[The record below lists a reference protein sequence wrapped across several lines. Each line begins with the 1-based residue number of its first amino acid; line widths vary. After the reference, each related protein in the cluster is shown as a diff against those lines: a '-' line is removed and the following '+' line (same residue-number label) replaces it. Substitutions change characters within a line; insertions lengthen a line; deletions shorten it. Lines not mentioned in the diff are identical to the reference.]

1 MCTGFRR
8 MMRDSW
14 SKTVRGQLTRPSL
27 PVDALGILASPS
39 CKGPETQ
46 SCLQLNLGI
55 NGEIPT
61 RQMRWWLLGNRL
73 NVFVSLNKHTL
84 TITATGDPQ
93 CIPERGLFPF
103 LNCAAGI
110 SPFSQL
116 LSPTANYMN
125 AVVCK

>member
-1 MCTGFRR
+1 MCTGFQR

-46 SCLQLNLGI
+46 SCLQPNLG
-55 NGEIPT
+55 IPT

-73 NVFVSLNKHTL
+73 NVFVSLNKRTL
-84 TITATGDPQ
+84 TIMATGDPQ
-93 CIPERGLFPF
+93 CIPECGLFPF

-110 SPFSQL
+110 FPFSQS